1 MIKREFLDILGRTVG
16 IDDILIYCSPF
27 DGMHALIVTQE
38 DEDGMLYVSRVKT
51 EGLDDGE
58 EWLDA
63 FDAPYL
69 PFTDKELKYSAE
81 LRRFVTMSR
90 TIERIKVSRRC
101 YPITL
106 YSGYIVMKKLNE
118 NIKVKGC

>member
-1 MIKREFLDILGRTVG
+1 MIKREFLDALGRAVKM
-16 IDDILIYCSPF
+16 DDVLIYCSPF

-38 DEDGMLYVSRVKT
+38 DEDGMLYVCRIKT
-51 EGLDDGE
+51 DGLDDGE

-63 FDAPYL
+63 FNAPTL
-69 PFTDKELKYSAE
+69 PFTPEELKYSAD

-90 TIERIKVSRRC
+90 SIEHIKVSRRC

-106 YSGYIVMKKLNE
+106 YSGFIVMKALNQ